1 MWLGK
6 ATGVEVGLRSKCC
19 GSVAMVWASHKMW
32 GLVKDFDEVEPEPL
46 VTASIGRLSEK
57 KKKLESTPQSCFTFQ
72 LSARALLYVHR
83 QLITARHASATTR
96 VVRNCQ
102 ARE

>member
-1 MWLGK
+1 M
-6 ATGVEVGLRSKCC
+6 AT
-19 GSVAMVWASHKMW
+19 VWASHKMW
-32 GLVKDFDEVEPEPL
+32 GLGKDFDEVEPEPL

-57 KKKLESTPQSCFTFQ
+57 KKLESTPHSCFTFQ
-72 LSARALLYVHR
+72 LGARDRLYVHR
-83 QLITARHASATTR
+83 QLITARRASATTR